1 MLKNL
6 FRKKNKKEPNV
17 KFEVDNSELDED
29 LKIIAEYM
37 LKKEKRTPDAVNL
50 SIYNRE
56 RFDRWNRN
64 SDIKKE
70 FAFFV
75 KNGKY
80 PDKPVEVCGWT
91 AKKLFEEYKGQLKWV
106 SECYIILMCLREDPE
121 KWLEV
126 IRKGFPIK

>member
-1 MLKNL
+1 MLKNF

-17 KFEVDNSELDED
+17 KPEVDNLELDED
-29 LKIIAEYM
+29 LKVIAEYM

-56 RFDRWNRN
+56 RFARWNRN
-64 SDIKKE
+64 ADIKKE
-70 FAFFV
+70 FAYFI

-91 AKKLFEEYKGQLKWV
+91 AKKLFEEYSARYQNFLKGRILHV
-106 SECYIILMCLREDPE
+106 ILSTLTNFLITYCII
-121 KWLEV
+121 
-126 IRKGFPIK
+126 G